1 MKKLILLLLFPF
13 YLHAQTG
20 VEKHALHYTGN
31 GAPVGTSKFGGLS
44 IGGTYKDKTTGIY
57 YKYKGSSRWEVD
69 NSVYSGAK
77 GDKGDQGIQG
87 IQGQQGNTGQ
97 QGIQGVAGKDGVCPN
112 CPPSGG
118 GVSPFNVVFD
128 NGTDNR
134 AALQAAIDDSYISAK
149 PIWIIGNN
157 FKMSGGVVIPKD
169 IKNLQIECSCII
181 TATNSNTWT
190 LFSSPV
196 PINVADAEGVY
207 TNRRLVFNNIV
218 FHGQGKVQT
227 MFDLQA
233 GEAIV
238 YNNIEGKT
246 LKLGIDNSF
255 GLRSIINNPE
265 FIHCTDNIKTKSAAG
280 KYPDATAENSAPNGT
295 VIRDAR
301 SVADG
306 SGNVGFLT
314 ADCSLCKIDGVVL
327 EGTKHNIG
335 LDWDCSSSTST
346 PAFMERIHFEGAAPC
361 GIAVVRIKSS
371 TMTHVID
378 NPNMIKPSMMVEVIP
393 SGGGYPNVKWTNVS
407 NQRVFFDDVNPI
419 LKGTTGVGWKFE
431 NCDSPFVEYKM
442 AKLFTGV
449 SMTKSCVREN
459 GLSRWCIVD
468 PPN

>member
-1 MKKLILLLLFPF
+1 MKNLLLFLLLPLTVF
-13 YLHAQTG
+13 AQTG
-20 VEKHALHYTGN
+20 VQKHATHFSGSGVPTTISTTVF
-31 GAPVGTSKFGGLS
+31 VGLAIGHTYYDEVGGKV
-44 IGGTYKDKTTGIY
+44 YV
-57 YKYKGSSRWEVD
+57 YKGVTTKWVED
-69 NSVYSGAK
+69 AGVYPKGAK
-77 GDKGDQGIQG
+77 GDPGSP
-87 IQGQQGNTGQ
+87 
-97 QGIQGVAGKDGVCPN
+97 GVCPS
-112 CPPSGG
+112 CPPSSGG
-118 GVSPFNVVFD
+118 GNSPFNTVFD
-128 NGTDNR
+128 NGVDNR

-181 TATNSNTWT
+181 VATNSNTWT

-218 FHGQGKVQT
+218 FHGQGKAQT

-378 NPNMIKPSMMVEVIP
+378 NPNMIKPSIMVEVIP
-393 SGGGYPNVKWTNVS
+393 TGGGYPNVKWINVS

-419 LKGTTGVGWKFE
+419 LKGSTGVGWKFE

-449 SMTKSCVREN
+449 NMTKSCIREN
-459 GLSRWCIVD
+459 GLSRYCIVD